1 MDNPR
6 FIASYCRLF
15 QTDKVGVLGDA
26 EATRHFFRQFYKR
39 FLRNPDI
46 AALFANTDMDRQVD
60 MLKASLFHL
69 IDCMDQG
76 KPSRELVR
84 LGMIHRQ
91 VGISTKALDEWFEAL
106 IDTVEFMD
114 PMCDEATRLAWCWA
128 VAPGIFY
135 LKSRLT

>member
-6 FIASYCRLF
+6 FVASYCRLF

-26 EATRHFFRQFYKR
+26 EANQVFFRQFYKR

-46 AALFANTDMDRQVD
+46 AALFANADMERQVN

-69 IDCMDQG
+69 IDCLDQG
-76 KPSRELVR
+76 RPSRELVR
-84 LGMIHRQ
+84 LGALHYQ
-91 VGISTKALDEWFEAL
+91 LGITPKALDEWFSAL

-114 PMCDEATRLAWCWA
+114 PMCDEPTKLAWCWA

-135 LKSRLT
+135 LKSQLA